1 MLSKLFKTRCFDFH
15 EDNTEH
21 HLTFPGLQAAP
32 LHYPRLMRT
41 IDKAALMPFVFVVE
55 YDAPPGN
62 IDLSSLGSVGL
73 SVRGGGGG
81 GSM

>member
-1 MLSKLFKTRCFDFH
+1 
-15 EDNTEH
+15 
-21 HLTFPGLQAAP
+21 
-32 LHYPRLMRT
+32 MRT

-62 IDLSSLGSVGL
+62 IDLSSLGSAGL
-73 SVRGGGGG
+73 SVRVGAGG